1 MPRYKAPTIAER
13 GGLEAYM
20 TEQGYDYKLFRSL
33 RNSIG
38 DRYGAI
44 AEALSKKANLMLDR
58 SAIKKKPLRP
68 QRVKHWCRV
77 DAQEQEDKKHG
88 RS

>member
-1 MPRYKAPTIAER
+1 MARYKAPTIAER

-20 TEQGYDYKLFRSL
+20 GELGVDYKLLCSL
-33 RNSIG
+33 RTDIG

-44 AEALSKKANLMLDR
+44 ADALTKKAKL
-58 SAIKKKPLRP
+58 KKPLRP

-77 DAQEQEDKKHG
+77 ADQELEDAQ
-88 RS
+88 RASTAN

>member
-20 TEQGYDYKLFRSL
+20 IEQGYDYKLFRSL
-33 RNSIG
+33 RTSIG

-44 AEALSKKANLMLDR
+44 AEALSKKA
-58 SAIKKKPLRP
+58 KHKKPLRP

-88 RS
+88 KS

>member
-1 MPRYKAPTIAER
+1 MSRYKAPTIAEQ

-20 TEQGYDYKLFRSL
+20 AKLGYDYKLLRSL
-33 RNSIG
+33 RSTIG

-44 AEALSKKANLMLDR
+44 AQALTKKSKD
-58 SAIKKKPLRP
+58 KKPLRP

-77 DAQEQEDKKHG
+77 DDQEQKDRQRAG
-88 RS
+88 S